1 MPRRDATGPNGDG
14 SGTGR
19 GLGNCCGVNGLGLN
33 KFNRLGSSQ
42 NEKSEMKKEQELLKM
57 RLEELEKRLDSL

>member
-33 KFNRLGSSQ
+33 KYLIRRMLCQ
-42 NEKSEMKKEQELLKM
+42 DL
-57 RLEELEKRLDSL
+57 